1 MENII
6 VLDFGGQYSQ
16 LIARRVRDLRVYSEL
31 LPYDTPI
38 EIIKSKRPS
47 GIIFSGSPSSISEKA
62 VDGVQTTNTLK
73 TGNKMA
79 GTESLT
85 VGTEGLTAGKE
96 SLTAKTESLTA
107 KTESLTAE
115 KKSPVVSSE
124 IFKLG
129 IPILGIC
136 YGMHLITY
144 LLDGTVS
151 SSGNNEYGRTEI
163 SLKQESPLFEGLK
176 KSEICWMSHRDSV
189 ANLPENF
196 KIIASTTSLPIAGIE
211 NTGDRIFGIQ
221 FHPEVV
227 HTPSG
232 MHILENFLFNIC
244 GCSPLWTMV
253 SIIENQIGIIKDTV
267 KNGNVICG
275 LSGGVD
281 STVAALLVH
290 KAVGEKLT
298 CIFVDHGLLR
308 FGEGQQVEKTFK
320 KNFKINLIQIRAKER
335 FLSKLKGVTDP
346 EKKRKII
353 GKEFIRVFEEEANKI
368 KDVDYLV
375 QGTLYSD
382 VIESGTRDAAK
393 IKSHHNV
400 GGLPEDMKIKLIE
413 PLRQLFKDEV
423 RKMGIELGLS
433 AEIVR
438 RQPFPGPGLAIR
450 IIGEVTEERLN
461 ILQAADKIVIEEIK
475 SAGLY
480 EKIWQSFAV
489 LPAIKSV
496 GVMGDE
502 RTYAYPI
509 AIRAVTSEDAM
520 TADWV
525 KLPYDVLE
533 KMSSRIINE
542 VDGVNRVV
550 YDISSKPPSTIEWE

>member
-31 LPYDTPI
+31 LPYDTPV

-62 VDGVQTTNTLK
+62 VDGARVLNKSLALNMAQTL
-73 TGNKMA
+73 NK
-79 GTESLT
+79 S
-85 VGTEGLTAGKE
+85 
-96 SLTAKTESLTA
+96 KTESLAAGKDDPMGETEGLA
-107 KTESLTAE
+107 LGQESLTTE

-136 YGMHLITY
+136 YGMHLITH

-163 SLKQESPLFEGLK
+163 SLKLESPLFDGLK

-196 KIIASTTSLPIAGIE
+196 KIIASTTALPIAGIE
-211 NTGDRIFGIQ
+211 NTRDKIFGIQ
-221 FHPEVV
+221 FHPEVI

-253 SIIENQIGIIKDTV
+253 SIIENQIRIIKDTI

-290 KAVGEKLT
+290 KAVGKRLT

-308 FGEGQQVEKTFK
+308 LDEGRQVEKTFK
-320 KNFKINLIQIRAKER
+320 KNFKINLIHIKAKER
-335 FLSKLKGVTDP
+335 FLSELKGVTDP

-353 GKEFIRVFEEEANKI
+353 GKEFIRVFEEEAKKI

-400 GGLPEDMKIKLIE
+400 GGLPADMKIKLIE

-433 AEIVR
+433 EEIVR

-450 IIGEVTEERLN
+450 IIGEVTEERLD
-461 ILQAADKIVIEEIK
+461 ILQAADRIVIEEIK